1 MFFLHQQVNNSKFHH
16 GLGGEFHVS
25 NATFDIENGQV
36 TRYQV
41 ASVNLRLVLIYI
53 PEK

>member
-25 NATFDIENGQV
+25 NATFDIENGQGIKLH
-36 TRYQV
+36 Q
-41 ASVNLRLVLIYI
+41 
-53 PEK
+53 